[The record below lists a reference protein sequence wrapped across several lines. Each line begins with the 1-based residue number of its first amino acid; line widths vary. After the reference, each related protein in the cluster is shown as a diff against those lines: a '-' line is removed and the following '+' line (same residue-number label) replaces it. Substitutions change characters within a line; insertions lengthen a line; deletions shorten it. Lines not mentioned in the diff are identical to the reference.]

1 MIEKRFSRQE
11 ALGFGWKKMKENF
24 WFLMGIFAV
33 MFFCQGMQSHFSHI
47 DPKTDWA
54 TYFFGTF
61 SFLILNIIIQ
71 MGNIRIALEINDGQ
85 KTGFDRLFSAWK
97 FFFRYVAGSFLYS
110 LIVLCGL
117 ILLVVP
123 GIMWA
128 IRFQFFSYFIIDK
141 DAGPV
146 EALKLSSKATKGARM
161 DLFWFDLA
169 CFGAIILGVLA
180 LGIGIFVAIPTV
192 MLAVAYV
199 FRKLEPQIV

>member
-1 MIEKRFSRQE
+1 MTEKRFSRQE

-24 WFLMGIFAV
+24 WFLMGIFVV

-61 SFLILNIIIQ
+61 SFWILNIIIQ

-85 KTGFDRLFSAWK
+85 KTGFDRLFSTWK
-97 FFFRYVAGSFLYS
+97 FFFRYITGSFLYS
-110 LIVLCGL
+110 LIVLCGF
-117 ILLVVP
+117 ILLIVP

-141 DAGPV
+141 DAGPI
-146 EALKLSSKATKGARM
+146 EALKLSSKATEGARM
-161 DLFWFDLA
+161 DLLWFDLA
-169 CFGAIILGVLA
+169 CFGALILGVLA
-180 LGIGIFVAIPTV
+180 LGVGILVAIPTV
-192 MLAVAYV
+192 MLAVAHV